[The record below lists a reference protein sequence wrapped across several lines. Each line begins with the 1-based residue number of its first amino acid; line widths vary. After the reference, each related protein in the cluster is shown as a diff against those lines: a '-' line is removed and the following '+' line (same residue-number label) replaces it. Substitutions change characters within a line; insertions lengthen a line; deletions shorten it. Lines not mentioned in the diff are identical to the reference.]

1 MYAFKVYAK
10 IPIYNAKSRV
20 QHEFYS
26 LYYNAKSPCINEII
40 KNEYNLS
47 M

>member
-1 MYAFKVYAK
+1 MYAVKKYAK
-10 IPIYNAKSRV
+10 ILIYNAKNRV

-26 LYYNAKSPCINEII
+26 LYYNEKTPVTNEII